1 MHPCRAAPYLI
12 HQVAV
17 LGGRHRRDV
26 DVLQRIILPVC
37 QAPHLVAART
47 VAGCG
52 EERSGGTRGVLDS
65 GMRVRTVELLG
76 RRIGKLEGGFNG
88 MTIKIV
94 GAWRCSKLRVAQS
107 AQEVCWVGAPRE
119 PGGGGG
125 GGGARPLGA
134 AVAQMDKPAE
144 SLMRDTSGQ

>member
-1 MHPCRAAPYLI
+1 MAL
-12 HQVAV
+12 V
-17 LGGRHRRDV
+17 
-26 DVLQRIILPVC
+26 VC
-37 QAPHLVAART
+37 WT
-47 VAGCG
+47 VACG
-52 EERSGGTRGVLDS
+52 
-65 GMRVRTVELLG
+65 VRTVELLG
-76 RRIGKLEGGFNG
+76 RPIGKLEGGFNG

-94 GAWRCSKLRVAQS
+94 GARRCSKLRVAQS

-119 PGGGGG
+119 RGGG